1 MKLPPGPRSTLLATA
16 RYLRDPFRS
25 LLRAADKFGDPYTW
39 PTFLGKLV
47 LATVLRTD
55 GLRLV
60 SDAPVAA
67 ALRNTTVGPAAAIEM
82 ARG

>member
-1 MKLPPGPRSTLLATA
+1 M
-16 RYLRDPFRS
+16 
-25 LLRAADKFGDPYTW
+25 
-39 PTFLGKLV
+39 KLV
-47 LATVLRTD
+47 LATVLRID

-60 SDAPVAA
+60 TDAPVRA